1 MGGDEAVSRFIESS
15 FPSVWSLEVLLLLRR
30 ERRGFTHAQLVE
42 ALRASDLVINQA
54 LDSLVAGGLVALDE
68 AGLALFMPASKDISV
83 LVDKTEDLY
92 ARRPDA
98 VRRTIISGSMSGL
111 TAFVD
116 AFRLRKD

>member
-1 MGGDEAVSRFIESS
+1 MAGDEDVSRFIQSS

-30 ERRGFTHAQLVE
+30 ERRGCSREDLVA

-54 LDSLVAGGLVALDE
+54 LDSLFAGGLAALDQS
-68 AGLALFMPASKDISV
+68 GLARYMPASDEISI
-83 LVDKTEDLY
+83 LADRTEELY
-92 ARRPDA
+92 SKRPDA
-98 VRRTIISGSMSGL
+98 VRRMIISASMSGL

>member
-1 MGGDEAVSRFIESS
+1 MAGDEDVSRFIQSS

-30 ERRGFTHAQLVE
+30 ERRGCSREELVE

-54 LDSLVAGGLVALDE
+54 LDSLFAGGLAALDQG
-68 AGLALFMPASKDISV
+68 GLARYMPASEEISI
-83 LVDKTEDLY
+83 LADRTEDLY
-92 ARRPDA
+92 AKRPDA
-98 VRRTIISGSMSGL
+98 VRRMIISASMSGL

>member
-1 MGGDEAVSRFIESS
+1 MAGDDDVSRFIESS

-30 ERRGFTHAQLVE
+30 ERRGCSREQLVDS
-42 ALRASDLVINQA
+42 LRASDLVISQA
-54 LDSLVAGGLVALDE
+54 LDSLIAGGLAALDE
-68 AGLALFMPASKDISV
+68 NGLAVYLPASDEISL

-92 ARRPDA
+92 AKRPDA

>member
-1 MGGDEAVSRFIESS
+1 MAGDDDVSRFIQSS

-30 ERRGFTHAQLVE
+30 EQRGCTREELVE

-54 LDSLVAGGLVALDE
+54 LDSLVAGGLAALDKGGK
-68 AGLALFMPASKDISV
+68 ATYMPVSDEISA

-92 ARRPDA
+92 VRRPDS
-98 VRRTIISGSMSGL
+98 VRRMIISASMSGL

-116 AFRLRKD
+116 AFRLRKE

>member
-1 MGGDEAVSRFIESS
+1 MAGGDDVSRFIQSS

-30 ERRGFTHAQLVE
+30 ERRGCTREELVE

-54 LDSLVAGGLVALDE
+54 LDSLLAGGLAALDDG
-68 AGLALFMPASKDISV
+68 GLATYMPMSNEVSA

-98 VRRTIISGSMSGL
+98 VRRMIISGSVSGL

>member
-1 MGGDEAVSRFIESS
+1 MGVDDDVTRFIESS

-30 ERRGFTHAQLVE
+30 EQRGCSREQLVE
-42 ALRASDLVINQA
+42 TLRASDLVIDQA
-54 LDSLVAGGLVALDE
+54 LSSLVAGGLAVLDE
-68 AGLALFMPASKDISV
+68 EGLATYSPASKNIAG
-83 LVDKTEDLY
+83 LVERAEDLY
-92 ARRPDA
+92 TRRPDA